1 MNAYKIVNK
10 YDNVIRDYY
19 EGVLLGFIG
28 REFTSLYLDLQSNEI
43 FQNITALKD
52 ESFNRTDESIS
63 EIAHDEGFGS
73 NLDDDEFEYLKEN
86 GVSDFGYQDWIDD
99 YLIPKIEAALQNWK
113 DKQCKK

>member
-28 REFTSLYLDLQSNEI
+28 REFASLYLDLQSNEI

-63 EIAHDEGFGS
+63 EIAHDEGFWFK
-73 NLDDDEFEYLKEN
+73 LR
-86 GVSDFGYQDWIDD
+86 
-99 YLIPKIEAALQNWK
+99 
-113 DKQCKK
+113 